1 MLTGGRCRTGRQI
14 SAPEFI
20 LASGKPWPDALRT
33 LIDIA
38 LYGIVGQS
46 HHIPDGGVDGAK

>member
-1 MLTGGRCRTGRQI
+1 VR
-14 SAPEFI
+14 EFT
-20 LASGKPWPDALRT
+20 LASAKPWPEALRT

>member
-1 MLTGGRCRTGRQI
+1 MLTRGRCRTGQQI
-14 SAPEFI
+14 SAREFT
-20 LASGKPWPDALRT
+20 LASAKPWPEALRT